1 MIATLH
7 SLEKVQLY
15 DGEFPLVYNAK
26 GKNININDV
35 IHWLNDEK
43 NELMALLSK
52 HGAILFRGF
61 PIKGYEHFDA
71 FIKTFGLKNFLYEES
86 FSNAVRY
93 KRTKRVFTANEAPP
107 SVSIFLHHE
116 LAQTPVYPSHLFF
129 YCENAPLSNGETP
142 LCRSDIL
149 LSKLQGVI
157 PEFVQSCEKLGV
169 CYTNVMPNHED
180 KKSGQG
186 RSWYSTLGVSNK
198 SNAERKL
205 NTLGYQWEWMHDGS
219 LKVKTA
225 VLPAVKTL
233 DDKRKVFFNQLI
245 AAYCGWKDER
255 NESRNNIFFGDGS
268 TIPIKDMKIV
278 IELADQ
284 LTFDLEWETGDIA
297 LIDNYLVMH
306 GRRPYKGD
314 RRVLASLASVDTKR
328 NNNMYIS

>member
-7 SLEKVQLY
+7 SLEKVQLHN
-15 DGEFPLVYNAK
+15 GEFPLVYNAK

-35 IHWLNDEK
+35 IRWLNDEK
-43 NELMALLSK
+43 NKLMSLLSK

-61 PIKGYEHFDA
+61 PIKGYEHFDT
-71 FIKTFGLKNFLYEES
+71 FIKTFGLNNFLYEES

-129 YCENAPLSNGETP
+129 YCENAPLKNGETP

-149 LSKLQGVI
+149 FSKLQGVI

-169 CYTNVMPNHED
+169 CYTNVMPDHED

-255 NESRNNIFFGDGS
+255 NEPRNNIFFGDGS

-314 RRVLASLASVDTKR
+314 RRILASLASVGTKR
-328 NNNMYIS
+328 NNTMNIS